1 MANES
6 TTTTLND
13 ISYAAWIESAFLD
26 YAYDWIVAQQFF
38 RPASLIGKPSNT
50 HQYARLQ
57 SDMGTVGD
65 GGGGVD
71 TEFDATE
78 ASDLSNTALATDA
91 VTVAVSEYALMRTV
105 TDNVGEDSIN
115 GLDLM
120 QAILADAARILM
132 TALEDD
138 CVGLFAG
145 LSNAVGSTTNNLTVP
160 QTLSGHV
167 NIRKRG
173 HRAPDGVVYILDEQQ
188 VDDLEAALI
197 ATSTSMA
204 VYATATDK
212 LLGVDRTAN
221 NGMGNGH
228 VMNFR
233 GYPVYSSGLT
243 DTANGGDDVVGACF
257 VPTSEANNSQATF
270 GLVSKRPFR
279 VEPQRDAS
287 LRADELVF
295 SMRMGAGEINDGSGT
310 EITTDA

>member
-13 ISYAAWIESAFLD
+13 IVYSAWIEASFLD

-38 RPASLIGKPSNT
+38 RPASLIGRPSAT

-65 GGGGVD
+65 SGTGVA
-71 TEFDATE
+71 TAFDGAEGT
-78 ASDLSNTALATDA
+78 DLGNTALATDN
-91 VTVAVSEYALMRTV
+91 VQVSVSEYALMRTV
-105 TDNVGEDSIN
+105 TDDVGEDSIN

-138 CVGLFAG
+138 CVGLFSG
-145 LSNAVGSTTNNLTVP
+145 LSNSVGTTTADLTIA
-160 QTLSGHV
+160 QTLAAHV

-173 HRAPDGVVYILDEQQ
+173 HRAPDGVVYVLDEQQ

-197 ATSTSMA
+197 ASSTSA
-204 VYATATDK
+204 TTYAAAADK
-212 LLGVDRTAN
+212 LLGVDATAN

-243 DTANGGDDVVGACF
+243 DTANAAADVVGACF

-295 SMRMGAGEINDGSGT
+295 SMRAGAGEINDGSGT
-310 EITTDA
+310 DITTDA